1 MRPEPDLRSFIDD
14 LAANAPAHL
23 FAVAGEVP
31 LDYTSTA
38 LTLALEKQG
47 RAPAVVLNRLV
58 GREGRL
64 VANLFGSRE
73 LMARG
78 IDATPG
84 TFLTV
89 LGDALDHLIP
99 AEIVPDGALAGAPA
113 GANAPVHEVV
123 WQGADVDLQR
133 LPIPRH
139 FEQDAGPY
147 ITAGMIAARDP
158 DTGVNNLAYVRLQVQ
173 GPRRLGAS
181 LHSRQHTWDYLRRAE
196 KRGQDLPVAIVI
208 GAHPAVMLA
217 GAAKMGIGEDE
228 YDLAGALLGQPLQLV
243 RGCTVD
249 VMVPASAE
257 IVIEGKLLANTH
269 ETEGPF
275 GEYTGYV
282 TGRSTHNVIEVTA
295 ITMRHDAIFVDVI
308 PGNSAEHL
316 ILGRAAKEAWV
327 HKRMA
332 EALPFFVDFHYPSS
346 GTHFHCFVRIDK
358 SAEGQAQQ
366 AAQLIV
372 GLDHYI
378 KLVIVVDRDVD
389 PADEAAVMWAMA
401 TRMQADRDVTILAH
415 CMCNKLDPSSADG
428 VGAKLLIDA
437 TRKPGFEA
445 EPVHLPDDA
454 RVLAAQ
460 LVGGAH
466 EDVAASP
473 SLRVEPSYGK

>member
-1 MRPEPDLRSFIDD
+1 MRPEPDLRSFLDE
-14 LAANAPAHL
+14 LAAQAPASL
-23 FAVAGEVP
+23 FTVGDEAP

-38 LTLALEKQG
+38 LTLGLEKLG
-47 RAPAVVLNRLV
+47 RAPVVLLNRLE

-73 LMARG
+73 LMARS
-78 IDATPG
+78 IAATPD

-89 LGDALDHLIP
+89 LGGALDHP
-99 AEIVPDGALAGAPA
+99 VRAENLPDGAS
-113 GANAPVHEVV
+113 APVHEVI
-123 WQGADVDLQR
+123 WEGADADLSR

-139 FEQDAGPY
+139 FEQDAGAY

-158 DTGVNNLAYVRLQVQ
+158 DTGMGNLAYVRLQVK
-173 GPRRLGAS
+173 GPRRMGAS

-196 KRGQDLPVAIVI
+196 MRGQDLPVAIVI

-217 GAAKMGIGEDE
+217 GAAKMGIGDDE
-228 YDLAGALLGQPLQLV
+228 YDLAGALLGQPLQV
-243 RGCTVD
+243 VPGCTVD
-249 VMVPASAE
+249 VMVPANAE
-257 IVIEGKLLANTH
+257 IVIEGKLLANVR

-282 TGRSTHNVIEVTA
+282 TGRSTHNVVEVTA
-295 ITMRHDAIFVDVI
+295 ITMRRDAIFVDVI

-332 EALPFFVDFHYPSS
+332 EALPFFVSFHYPSS

-366 AAQLIV
+366 AAQLLV
-372 GLDHYI
+372 GLDHYV
-378 KLVIVVDRDVD
+378 KLVVVVDRDVD
-389 PADEAAVMWAMA
+389 PSDEAAVMWAMA
-401 TRMQADRDVTILAH
+401 TRMQADRDLTVLSH
-415 CMCNKLDPSSADG
+415 CMCNKLDPSSDDG
-428 VGAKLLIDA
+428 LGAKLLIDA

-445 EPVHLPDDA
+445 QPVRLPEAA
-454 RVLAAQ
+454 RELASA
-460 LVGGAH
+460 LIAGN
-466 EDVAASP
+466 
-473 SLRVEPSYGK
+473 R